1 MSKRPAQVVTPSD
14 WSPPPASR
22 VTTREMTPE
31 EIARYGL
38 SRPTRDELR
47 TDLEAGFEAADIAAK
62 YRTSQG
68 RIAHMILRL
77 QRAEMPMEKR
87 VAYLRQMAQRP
98 DPMVLSEERFQ
109 APTPAKPEPAE
120 AREALTPERLAEEIK
135 ELGTEA
141 IGVKYGV
148 SGPTVCRLLKEHGI
162 ENPRKKLKEKGEESV
177 SPLAKPHDP
186 SKEEMEAAIAQG
198 MGSMKLMRRFGIG
211 KLQLERLLKKYRLEI
226 PRQWKRKTKPAE
238 APEAD
243 EPAEMTTVEAPPEIP
258 FAQRFIEAKIPLM
271 SSLEKQLR
279 ATKPSETAE
288 DDEDD
293 EAGPPPCPET
303 LQITVSNLCQYE
315 AIRLIE
321 QAVASVASTGRSL
334 RMLIGREE

>member
-77 QRAEMPMEKR
+77 KRAEMPMEKR

-109 APTPAKPEPAE
+109 APTPAPTKPQPVE

-148 SGPTVCRLLKEHGI
+148 SGPTVCRLLKEHGL

-186 SKEEMEAAIAQG
+186 SKEDMEAAIAQG

-211 KLQLERLLKKYRLEI
+211 KLQLERLLKKYRLAI
-226 PRQWKRKTKPAE
+226 PRQWKRKAE
-238 APEAD
+238 VVETPEAD
-243 EPAEMTTVEAPPEIP
+243 ESAEVPSEMP

-271 SSLEKQLR
+271 SSLDKQLL

-293 EAGPPPCPET
+293 EAGQTPRPET

-321 QAVASVASTGRSL
+321 QAVASVASTGRSVRL
-334 RMLIGREE
+334 LIGREE